1 MKTDGKGQAP
11 SLAEAGRRR
20 GEARQ
25 ERQAKALRDN
35 LLKRKAQQRARA
47 AADTAESAVGSST
60 APGAEPH
67 S

>member
-1 MKTDGKGQAP
+1 MTDWKGQAP
-11 SLAEAGRRR
+11 RLAEAGRRR

-25 ERQAKALRDN
+25 DRQAKALRDN

-47 AADTAESAVGSST
+47 AVDPAESAAEPGT
-60 APGAEPH
+60 APGPKPR